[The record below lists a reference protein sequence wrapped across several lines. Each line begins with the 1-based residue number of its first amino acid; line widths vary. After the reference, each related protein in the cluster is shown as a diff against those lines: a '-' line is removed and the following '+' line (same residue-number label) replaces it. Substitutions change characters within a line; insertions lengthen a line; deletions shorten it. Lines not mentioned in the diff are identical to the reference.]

1 MDPIRKIPNKITKKI
16 VKKVNNRQYFHRK
29 TGLETTKINSKPY
42 LFLYRVS
49 QKYSDD
55 FLKMGVASK

>member
-1 MDPIRKIPNKITKKI
+1 MDPIRKIPNKITNKF

-42 LFLYRVS
+42 FFTYEWTLI
-49 QKYSDD
+49 
-55 FLKMGVASK
+55 